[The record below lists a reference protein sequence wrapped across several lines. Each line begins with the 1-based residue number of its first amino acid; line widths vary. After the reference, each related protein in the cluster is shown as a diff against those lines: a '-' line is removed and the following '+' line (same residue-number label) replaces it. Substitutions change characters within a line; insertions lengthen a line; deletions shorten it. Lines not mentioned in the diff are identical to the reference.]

1 MIEMIV
7 ESVRASL
14 TTQDRIVM
22 LKERDSERYLPI
34 RIGQTEAFYIAIELQ
49 KVVPARP
56 LTPDLLKLV
65 IGELGARVT
74 QVVVTDLNADTF
86 YARIIMDVAGR
97 HVEVDSR
104 PSDAIALAVR
114 ARVPIFVEDSVMA
127 RASVSIDEK
136 KSDAEGARRGSGG
149 EKIDV
154 SKLGPFADLISSLDD
169 LDDLG
174 KPNRSATD
182 EPDDSGKPGR

>member
-1 MIEMIV
+1 MIEMV
-7 ESVRASL
+7 VDSVRASL

-34 RIGQTEAFYIAIELQ
+34 RIGQSEAFFIAIELQ

-56 LTPDLLKLV
+56 LTPDLLKSV
-65 IGELGARVT
+65 ISELGARVT
-74 QVVVTDLNADTF
+74 QIVVTDLNQDTF
-86 YARIIMDVAGR
+86 YARIILDMAGR

-114 ARVPIFVEDSVMA
+114 VKAPIFVEDSVLA
-127 RASVSIDEK
+127 RAGLTLEVEK
-136 KSDAEGARRGSGG
+136 KSEGEGRPG
-149 EKIDV
+149 ESESVDV
-154 SKLGPFADLISSLDD
+154 SKLGPFRDFIGSLDD

-174 KPNRSATD
+174 KPQR
-182 EPDDSGKPGR
+182 